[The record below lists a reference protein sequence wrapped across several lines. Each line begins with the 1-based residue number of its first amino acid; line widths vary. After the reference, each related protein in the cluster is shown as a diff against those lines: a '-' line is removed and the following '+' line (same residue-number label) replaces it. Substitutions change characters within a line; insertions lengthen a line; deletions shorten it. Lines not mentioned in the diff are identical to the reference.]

1 MNIAIRVDA
10 SLGIGSG
17 HVFRCINI
25 ARELKLLG
33 HNIIFFM
40 RDNPHSLIDKVIGEG
55 FRVIQIPVDDSD
67 SRKGPFELNPS
78 YDAAF
83 LAQVSSQL
91 LIDWIVVDHYGA
103 DSSWENIVKSEFPIM
118 AIDDYCEREHV
129 AQIVLNPNFLSQ
141 DHAKLLMEHSG
152 SSHTI
157 SGINF
162 IPLRSHSQ
170 FPAEIQPQ
178 RAGGDLS
185 IYFGA
190 SDPFG
195 LTTRVLRVLVE
206 SLSFQ
211 NTIHVI
217 VGINSDQTE
226 EIASIAQLHSN
237 VQVHKFTDD
246 LGSIFSIAEISI
258 GAGGSTIWERLLYRN
273 KCLVI
278 GVAENQI
285 ALSECLSEVGAIKFA
300 GLTPNLTDE
309 NLLQL
314 IQEFLANWVTRHNS
328 DESLLIDRLGSARIA
343 SLITIAAGDLDSFR
357 LILQSPATTV
367 SAQWITFDLYWRN
380 LYVSKVEVQNGETGI
395 EFSLENNDFS
405 DAIENAAQIQLTP
418 IVHRNLQQVY
428 PHSYFGIK
436 TKQKL
441 KVLFLVSQTSWVHGV
456 IWDHLGTLLR
466 EGIFVKVSHEISAH
480 EESDICILLGFEQ
493 LLQTNQLSSFRNIL
507 VVHESDLPRGR
518 GWSPMTWRVL
528 EGNKEM
534 HLTLFEAETNV
545 DSGVIYGKRKILLS
559 GSEVVSELRAIQ
571 MSESFALIGEFLTDY
586 PSSLDS
592 SEVQVGEPTY
602 FKRRTKSDSQCVS
615 GSTIDSIFD
624 LLRVSDPDRYPV
636 YFEKNGGLFKLT
648 MDRIDSRQSFN
659 PTKGKM

>member
-40 RDNPHSLIDKVIGEG
+40 KDNPHSLIDKVIGEG
-55 FRVIQIPVDDSD
+55 FRVIRIPVDDSN
-67 SRKGPFELNPS
+67 SRKGPFELDVD

-83 LAQVSSQL
+83 LVQVSSQL

-103 DSSWENIVKSEFPIM
+103 NTTWENIVKSEFPIM

-141 DHAKLLMEHSG
+141 DYVKLLMENSE
-152 SSHTI
+152 SSRTI

-170 FPAEIQPQ
+170 FPADIPPQ

-195 LTTRVLRVLVE
+195 LTTRVLKVLVE
-206 SLSFQ
+206 SLSFK

-226 EIASIAQLHSN
+226 EIASVAQFHSN

-258 GAGGSTIWERLLYRN
+258 GAGGSTIWERLLYGN

-278 GVAENQI
+278 GTAENQT
-285 ALSECLSEVGAIKFA
+285 ALSECLSEAGEIEFVGIN
-300 GLTPNLTDE
+300 PILTDDD
-309 NLLQL
+309 LSQL
-314 IQEFLANWVTRHNS
+314 IQDFLANWVTRRDSHV
-328 DESLLIDRLGSARIA
+328 SLSIDRLGSARIA

-357 LILQSPATTV
+357 LILQSPTTIA
-367 SAQWITFDLYWRN
+367 SAQSITFDLYWRN
-380 LYVSKVEVQNGETGI
+380 LYVTKVEVQNRETGI
-395 EFSLENNDFS
+395 QFSLENNDFS
-405 DAIENAAQIQLTP
+405 EAIENAAQIQLTP
-418 IVHRNLQQVY
+418 IVHRILQQFY
-428 PHSYFGIK
+428 PYSYLGTK

-441 KVLFLVSQTSWVHGV
+441 QVLFLVSQSSWVHGV
-456 IWDHLGTLLR
+456 IWNHLGTLLR
-466 EGIFVKVSHEISAH
+466 EGIFVKISHEISTRDK
-480 EESDICILLGFEQ
+480 SDVCILLGFEQ
-493 LLQTNQLSSFRNIL
+493 LLQTDQLSSFRNVL

-534 HLTLFEAETNV
+534 HLTLFEAETNA
-545 DSGVIYGKRKILLS
+545 DSGVIYAKRKILLT
-559 GSEVVSELRAIQ
+559 GNEVVIELRAIQ
-571 MSESFALIGEFLTDY
+571 LRESFELIGEFLTDY
-586 PSSLDS
+586 PSSLDL
-592 SEVQVGEPTY
+592 SEAQVGEPTY
-602 FKRRTKSDSQCVS
+602 FKRRTKLDSQCAS
-615 GSTIDSIFD
+615 NSTIDSIFD

-636 YFEKNGGLFKLT
+636 YFEKNGELFKLT
-648 MDRIDSRQSFN
+648 MDRIEPRQSFN
-659 PTKGKM
+659 PTKGKK